1 VRFPRLRVF
10 CEIHSKE
17 IVMSRVSKKA
27 RQTEQL
33 ILALLQHPTL
43 EKAAVAAGISSTTA
57 WRISKTPE
65 FQTEYRAARSKAYGQ
80 SIARLQYGSTA
91 AVNTILRVMT
101 DPESPPASRLR
112 AAEAILHHS
121 AKGMELEDLGARV
134 TALEQA
140 RLPQQ
145 EVHPC

>member
-1 VRFPRLRVF
+1 MRFPRVRVF
-10 CEIHSKE
+10 SEIHSKE

-27 RQTEQL
+27 RQMEQL

-43 EKAAVAAGISSTTA
+43 EKAAAAAGISYTTA
-57 WRISKTPE
+57 WRLSKTPE
-65 FQTEYRAARSKAYGQ
+65 FQTEYREARSKAYGQ
-80 SIARLQYGSTA
+80 SIARLQYGAVA

-112 AAEAILHHS
+112 AADAILHHG
-121 AKGMELEDLGARV
+121 AKAMELEDLGARV
-134 TALEQA
+134 TTLEQA
-140 RLPQQ
+140 SPQ